1 MLILFQFVDAPM
13 VPGKFMHLKYLEIV
27 LVQPDRSPDY
37 DFCSLV
43 SFLDGSPSLVTFV
56 LRVSHYPLE
65 AIYNMLSLR
74 NLY

>member
-1 MLILFQFVDAPM
+1 
-13 VPGKFMHLKYLEIV
+13 MHLKYLEIV

-43 SFLDGSPSLVTFV
+43 SFLDGSPSLVTFI

-65 AIYNMLSLR
+65 ATYSNR